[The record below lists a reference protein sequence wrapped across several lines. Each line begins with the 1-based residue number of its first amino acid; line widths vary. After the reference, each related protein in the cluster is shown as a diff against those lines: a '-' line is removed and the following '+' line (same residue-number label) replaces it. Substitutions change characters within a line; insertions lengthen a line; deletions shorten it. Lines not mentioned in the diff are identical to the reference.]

1 VDRASHN
8 LSGLAP
14 PPPATNG
21 LDSRCH
27 PIDGSVRPGA
37 RKSHAKFFRAAKYAR
52 IRTAIHTP
60 DAEKIYSIFEPHTD
74 LIKPGKMQTSLE
86 FGHKVF
92 LAESAKRLITQ
103 YEVLDGNPSDQRHV
117 EPSLKRHKKTCG
129 HRTCSVETEV
139 CGERIRGEQGVDGAT
154 LS

>member
-1 VDRASHN
+1 VGLHPRLRRLTALTGPSTRPSWLPSDRRLSAATRAQISCQVFSCRQICADSDSH
-8 LSGLAP
+8 P
-14 PPPATNG
+14 
-21 LDSRCH
+21 H
-27 PIDGSVRPGA
+27 P
-37 RKSHAKFFRAAKYAR
+37 
-52 IRTAIHTP
+52 P

-117 EPSLKRHKKTCG
+117 EPSLKRHKKTFG
-129 HRTCSVETEV
+129 R
-139 CGERIRGEQGVDGAT
+139 A
-154 LS
+154 